1 MAGDERTFGGEFSDD
16 GVGRLRERINEK
28 LKEFMGDYTDDTLV
42 EYVIVLLKNGRLKD
56 EAKSELNVFLGDDSD
71 TFVSWLWDHLGS
83 HLSLYVQPS
92 ALHPDRAASIVKS
105 SAGKQ
110 AGKLELERTSSE
122 AEKRTSDITS
132 GKRYNREGKGLV
144 RDEDENVN
152 PLSRNSL
159 ADNVNSK
166 DVPRHRVDRAKLSRS
181 PRLITQKKSR
191 QTEEQRPRKR
201 KISQETIS
209 APKRLLQFAVREAVG
224 TSRPP
229 NSMAERSLKRLRSII
244 STSIE
249 DVSPKEHPRR
259 TRQVAGLRADMSA
272 AIKAAT
278 DAVKDL
284 SKDRPS
290 RNVFDRLDH
299 PTIVSNTINQVEY
312 RDIDQAVFVNDS
324 EDFLSTYNRE
334 NDGMVQQDGS
344 TSSFDDNPV
353 VASDF
358 GVGYDDYDD
367 VMGPRV
373 TNISGLSRGKLAEN
387 SLRFQ
392 YGATNNSE
400 GRARRSHQDCLVDMP
415 GESLKIASSANK
427 NTFRLPQYQEAREGS
442 KMHNLEEFIDSNAL
456 VAKSEAWMTKG
467 NNSVVGFNGHAQLGM
482 DPNHELQTAL
492 APIGLYSTGGPTEDA
507 ASRTIFLSNV
517 HFAAT
522 KDSLSRHF
530 NKFGEVL
537 KVIILT
543 DPATGQPKGSAY
555 IEFMRKEA
563 AERALSLDGTSFM
576 SRFLK
581 IVMKSSVQPEAASL
595 TTWPRVARASPFAV
609 PRFGRGLFARG
620 ISTSYRSRI
629 PSKSLARSFQWK
641 RGATLTETSNQ
652 ASNTVVALPSTTR
665 SLTYVRTEPKANGS
679 SGSA

>member
-1 MAGDERTFGGEFSDD
+1 MAGDERTFGGEFSDE
-16 GVGRLRERINEK
+16 GVARLRARINEK
-28 LKEFMGDYTDDTLV
+28 LKDFMGDYTDDTLV
-42 EYVIVLLKNGRLKD
+42 EYVIVLLKNGRRKD
-56 EAKSELNVFLGDDSD
+56 EAKCELNVFLGDDSD
-71 TFVSWLWDHLGS
+71 TFVSWLWEHLGS
-83 HLSLYVQPS
+83 HLSLYLQPS
-92 ALHPDRAASIVKS
+92 ALHPDRAPNVKS
-105 SAGKQ
+105 SAEKQSGKT
-110 AGKLELERTSSE
+110 ELPHTSPE
-122 AEKRTSDITS
+122 AEKRTSDKTS
-132 GKRYNREGKGLV
+132 GKRSNREGKSLE
-144 RDEDENVN
+144 RDEDENVL
-152 PLSRNSL
+152 PLSRNSF
-159 ADNVNSK
+159 AENVHSK
-166 DVPRHRVDRAKLSRS
+166 DNHPRRRVDRTKLSRS
-181 PRLITQKKSR
+181 PRSITQKKRR

-201 KISQETIS
+201 KISETIS

-224 TSRPP
+224 TSRL
-229 NSMAERSLKRLRSII
+229 AEPSLKRLRSVI
-244 STSIE
+244 SSSTE

-272 AIKAAT
+272 AIKAVS

-299 PTIVSNTINQVEY
+299 PTFASNIINQEEFRNIVDEA
-312 RDIDQAVFVNDS
+312 DFVNGS
-324 EDFLSTYNRE
+324 EDFPSTYDPH

-367 VMGPRV
+367 VMGQRV
-373 TNISGLSRGKLAEN
+373 TNMSGLSRGKLADN
-387 SLRFQ
+387 SQSQ
-392 YGATNNSE
+392 YGATHNSE
-400 GRARRSHQDCLVDMP
+400 GRARWPHQDRLVDMH
-415 GESLKIASSANK
+415 SKSFKIASSSNM
-427 NTFRLPQYQEAREGS
+427 NTLRLSQYQEAREGS
-442 KMHNLEEFIDSNAL
+442 KMHNLEDFIDNDAL
-456 VAKSEAWMTKG
+456 VAKSEAWMTKE
-467 NNSVVGFNGHAQLGM
+467 NNSLAQQGM
-482 DPNHELQTAL
+482 DPKHELQTTP

-507 ASRTIFLSNV
+507 DSRTIFLSNV

-563 AERALSLDGTSFM
+563 AEHALSLDGTSFM

-581 IVMKSSVQPEAASL
+581 IVRKGSVQPEAASL
-595 TTWPRVARASPFAV
+595 PTWPRVARASPFTV
-609 PRFGRGLFARG
+609 PRFSRGPFARG
-620 ISTSYRSRI
+620 IPALYRSRV
-629 PSKSLARSFQWK
+629 PSKPIARSFQWK

-652 ASNTVVALPSTTR
+652 AFNSMVQPSTTR

-679 SGSA
+679 SGTA

>member
-1 MAGDERTFGGEFSDD
+1 MARNERTFGSEFSDE
-16 GVGRLRERINEK
+16 GVARLRERINEK

-42 EYVIVLLKNGRLKD
+42 EYVIVLLKNGRQKD
-56 EAKSELNVFLGDDSD
+56 EAKSELNVFLGDDSG

-83 HLSLYVQPS
+83 HLSVYVQPS
-92 ALHPDRAASIVKS
+92 ALHPDQAPILKS

-110 AGKLELERTSSE
+110 AGKIELQHTSSE

-132 GKRYNREGKGLV
+132 GIRYNWKEKGLV
-144 RDEDENVN
+144 TDEGENAI

-159 ADNVNSK
+159 AENVHSK
-166 DVPRHRVDRAKLSRS
+166 DDPRHRVDQTKLSYS
-181 PRLITQKKSR
+181 PRLITQKKRR

-229 NSMAERSLKRLRSII
+229 NSMAECSLTRLRSVI
-244 STSIE
+244 STSTE
-249 DVSPKEHPRR
+249 DVSPKEHQRR
-259 TRQVAGLRADMSA
+259 TRQVTGLRADMSA

-284 SKDRPS
+284 SKDRPL

-299 PTIVSNTINQVEY
+299 PTIASNTINQEEF
-312 RDIDQAVFVNDS
+312 RDIVDETEFVNET
-324 EDFLSTYNRE
+324 EDFRSTYNPQ
-334 NDGMVQQDGS
+334 NHGMVQQDGS

-358 GVGYDDYDD
+358 GVGYDDYND

-373 TNISGLSRGKLAEN
+373 TNMSGLSRGKLAEN
-387 SLRFQ
+387 LQFQ
-392 YGATNNSE
+392 YSE
-400 GRARRSHQDCLVDMP
+400 GRARRAHQDRLLDVP
-415 GESLKIASSANK
+415 SEYLKIASSANM
-427 NTFRLPQYQEAREGS
+427 NTLRLPQYQDAREGS
-442 KMHNLEEFIDSNAL
+442 KMHNLEEYIDTDAL

-467 NNSVVGFNGHAQLGM
+467 NNSVAGFNGHAQPGM
-482 DPNHELQTAL
+482 DPKHELQTAP

-507 ASRTIFLSNV
+507 DSRTIFLSNV

-530 NKFGEVL
+530 NKLGEVL

-555 IEFMRKEA
+555 IEFIRKEA
-563 AERALSLDGTSFM
+563 AEHALSLDGTSFM

-581 IVMKSSVQPEAASL
+581 IVRKNSVQPEAASL

-609 PRFGRGLFARG
+609 PRFGRGPFARG
-620 ISTSYRSRI
+620 IPTSYRSRI
-629 PSKSLARSFQWK
+629 PSKPVARSFQWK

-652 ASNTVVALPSTTR
+652 ASISVVPPSTTR
-665 SLTYVRTEPKANGS
+665 SLTYVRTESKANGS
-679 SGSA
+679 SGTS